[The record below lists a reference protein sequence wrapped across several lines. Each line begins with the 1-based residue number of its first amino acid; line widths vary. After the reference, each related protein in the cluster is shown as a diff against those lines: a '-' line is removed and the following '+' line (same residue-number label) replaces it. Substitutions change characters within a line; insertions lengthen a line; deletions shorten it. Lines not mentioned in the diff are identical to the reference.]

1 LSDMRQLTEA
11 GRRIEGASFAIIDAE
26 AGPHAF
32 SRAEWQVVRRV
43 IHATADFE
51 FAHTLTF
58 SPGAV
63 EAGVTALQAGATVL
77 VDVQM
82 IVAGLS
88 RERLAAFGCA
98 ARCFIRDADVISA
111 ARAEGGTRA
120 ASAIRKAAR
129 SGLLEGA
136 LVAIGNAPT
145 ALAEVQRLVVEEG
158 ARPALVVA
166 VPVGFVGAAEAKEAA
181 LALPVAHVVARGRK
195 GGTPVAVAAVHA
207 LLALAA
213 EATP

>member
-1 LSDMRQLTEA
+1 MSDMRQLTRA
-11 GRRIEGASFAIIDAE
+11 GRLIEEASFAVIDAE

-32 SRAEWQVVRRV
+32 SPAEWQVVRRI

-51 FAHTLTF
+51 FARTLAF

-63 EAGVTALQAGATVL
+63 TAGVAALRTGAPVL
-77 VDVQM
+77 ADVQM

-88 RERLAAFGCA
+88 RARLSAYGSE
-98 ARCFIRDADVISA
+98 ARCFIADAEVIAA
-111 ARAEGGTRA
+111 ARAAGCTRA
-120 ASAIRKAAR
+120 AEAVRKASR
-129 SGLLEGA
+129 LGLLDGA
-136 LVAIGNAPT
+136 VVAVGNAPT
-145 ALAEVQRLVVEEG
+145 ALAEVQRLVLEEG
-158 ARPALVVA
+158 ARPALVIG

-181 LALPVAHVVARGRK
+181 LALPVPHLVARGRK

-213 EATP
+213 EVTA